1 MPAHPFS
8 LYLASSTAAEDSA
21 PAATSTAAP
30 TGGPPVPPQKA
41 SGFDPSFFVII
52 LVFVLA
58 FMFLI
63 QRPEKRRQEER
74 LKALEGLKKGDKVVS
89 SGGIHGVIS
98 TANKAKST
106 VMVKVAQGVEIE
118 FSRSVLTLA
127 VEEEKKDGDQKAE
140 AVIEK
145 SKA

>member
-30 TGGPPVPPQKA
+30 TSPPVPPQKA

-98 TANKAKST
+98 SANKAKST

-127 VEEEKKDGDQKAE
+127 VDEEKKDGDQKAE